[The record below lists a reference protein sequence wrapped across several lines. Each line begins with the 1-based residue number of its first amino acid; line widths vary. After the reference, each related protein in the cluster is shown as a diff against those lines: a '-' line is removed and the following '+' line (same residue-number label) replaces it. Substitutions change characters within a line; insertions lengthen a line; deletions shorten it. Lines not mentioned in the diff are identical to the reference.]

1 LAEYLAQ
8 LIIHN
13 MQAATYTTT
22 TVVFESDSTTID
34 MFAEQTVPVGIDDNG
49 QPVVVYNEY
58 GSIGY
63 IQPGPVDKP
72 LPPEFNFGRCS
83 GTYALDDNTQ
93 AYITSLTV
101 SWEPAEQVDHYKVFC
116 VVDSSNSAILTEDL
130 NLGGGAFAGYG
141 TGRLFQHQ
149 SEKIL
154 PNTKFYTVNLSEFT
168 YPSRVNAFVFA
179 YNSLGRSDFPSYM
192 ITVRAKDRS
201 YELLAKMYLE
211 QTTYLPN
218 GATHD
223 PQAYLYFLDDTLAKS
238 ILSNVSEKDLTYQE
252 PVIYLPE

>member
-1 LAEYLAQ
+1 VEYLVP

-13 MQAATYTTT
+13 MQAVTYTTT
-22 TVVFESDSTTID
+22 TAVFESNSTTID
-34 MFAEQTVPVGIDDNG
+34 ALVQQTVPVGIDDDG
-49 QPVVVYNEY
+49 QPVVVLNEY

-63 IQPGPVDKP
+63 TEPGPTNKP

-83 GTYALDDNTQ
+83 GTYAFDDNTQ

-101 SWEPAEQVDHYKVFC
+101 SWDPAEQVDHYKVFC

-130 NLGGGAFAGYG
+130 NLGGDAFAGYG

-154 PNTKFYTVNLSEFT
+154 PNIKFYTVNLSEFT
-168 YPSRVNAFVFA
+168 YPSRVNVFVFA
-179 YNSLGRSDFPSYM
+179 YNSLGRSDFSPYM

-201 YELLAKMYLE
+201 YEMLAKMYLE
-211 QTTYLPN
+211 KTTYLPN

-223 PQAYLYFLDDTLAKS
+223 PTAYLYFLDDTLAKS
-238 ILSNVSEKDLTYQE
+238 ILSNVLDKDLTYQE
-252 PVIYLPE
+252 PVVYLPE

>member
-1 LAEYLAQ
+1 
-8 LIIHN
+8 
-13 MQAATYTTT
+13 MQAVTYTTT

-34 MFAEQTVPVGIDDNG
+34 MFAEQTVPVGIDDDG
-49 QPVVVYNEY
+49 QPVVVFNEY

-63 IQPGPVDKP
+63 AEPAPVNKP

-83 GTYALDDNTQ
+83 GTYAFDGNTQ

-116 VVDSSNSAILTEDL
+116 VVDSSNSAILTQDL
-130 NLGGGAFAGYG
+130 NIGGDASSGYT

-154 PNTKFYTVNLSEFT
+154 PNIKFYKVDLSEFT
-168 YPSRVNAFVFA
+168 YPSRVNVFVFA
-179 YNSLGRSDFPSYM
+179 YNSVGRSDFPSYM
-192 ITVRAKDRS
+192 ITVRAKDKN

-211 QTTYLPN
+211 KTTYLPE
-218 GATHD
+218 GYPHD
-223 PQAYLYFLDDTLAKS
+223 PEAYLYFLDDTLAKS
-238 ILSNVSEKDLTYQE
+238 NLSNVSEKDLTYQE
-252 PVIYLPE
+252 PAIYLPE